1 MKKLTL
7 LFGII
12 VSVLLWSCGG
22 GSGKQGET
30 TATSQVN
37 EEETLYTREGMT
49 KALTELDISI
59 PEILKY
65 DTILGNTIY
74 FKTKGIDAT
83 TREQLDGQYNKIREG
98 LVADGWEES
107 ADMGNGQNFG
117 GIHKMAYRYEKL
129 LLDGKSKK
137 IVLIATDY
145 LEDSGDFSLN
155 IGYWPKY

>member
-22 GSGKQGET
+22 GSGKQEQS
-30 TATSQVN
+30 ATSQVN

-83 TREQLDGQYNKIREG
+83 TRDSSTDSIIESGKVLWLMDGMNRPTWAMDK
-98 LVADGWEES
+98 
-107 ADMGNGQNFG
+107 
-117 GIHKMAYRYEKL
+117 
-129 LLDGKSKK
+129 
-137 IVLIATDY
+137 T
-145 LEDSGDFSLN
+145 SGH
-155 IGYWPKY
+155 P